1 MRRLIPFAPFA
12 LLIALSALRVTAPHI
27 DPQHFL
33 AHIKYLASPAMKGR
47 ETGSPQLEKAAH
59 YIAAQFRSIGLNPLE
74 GKSYMQAF
82 PVTTDARLGPANHF
96 EYVDAGKTVAL
107 KARED

>member
-1 MRRLIPFAPFA
+1 MRVSLPSSPMFLPN
-12 LLIALSALRVTAPHI
+12 ALSAPRTTTPHI
-27 DPQHFL
+27 DQQHFL
-33 AHIKYLASPAMKGR
+33 AHIKYLASPDMKGR

-74 GKSYMQAF
+74 GKSYMQAV